1 MSAKILHSL
10 TDESPDF
17 HKQIGCMSGIFQ
29 LFDRHHFP
37 AGRRING
44 NSHKRLPPGEN
55 GNHAV
60 ESKNTLQKATD
71 KNRKKVVKEK
81 HRNSTESSRTTVSS
95 SSCSSSFSSLEFK
108 KAAEQEPS
116 LSSQTISNEEHT
128 RDLSMNQPN
137 ASMHL
142 RRQSFDMQD
151 LVKDSTYREARGISV
166 KPAGKDGV
174 GHTLKYIDS
183 PRPSSQPKFVKPRVS
198 GVNDSFQAPAKL
210 RQAPWSSNEEKDG
223 CMRLVPKDARRFSYD
238 GRETRDTSKSTIKLK
253 ELPRLSLDS
262 KERSIRRGCNPEI
275 KSNYFCKD
283 LQRED
288 GNCNKVL
295 DLQLEPGSSNR
306 PSNVVAKLMGLDLSD
321 SVSTTVSPLR
331 LINTCIS
338 DRSDPFS
345 RSSRATNEN
354 KPDLLSG
361 VFLGKTQKD
370 FTSPKRRSTDSVM
383 KPASNSKFPIE
394 TAPWRQ
400 PHGSKGSQRSASK
413 YQEEPIKTPKSASS
427 VYGEMEKR
435 LANLEFKKSGKDL
448 RALKQILEAMQKTE
462 EMLDD
467 RKDQASNV
475 ASQISNK
482 SIFSDSRESASQR
495 NLQSNMSV
503 PAKAKG
509 SQSPKSHK
517 LPIIMKPAKLIEKT
531 HSSAST
537 VNSMDDTLGL
547 RRLRTSDPGDN
558 GKGLVEK
565 KQAKDLT
572 PKTNHIK
579 DPFNR
584 RLRSTDNNSN
594 TRTVKPLQKPKVSQ
608 NMREAI
614 PTISSRSSGIT
625 SPRLQ
630 QRKLGLEKQSPP
642 STPSSNSSMTR
653 REHTR
658 QSFEANTPGKKL
670 EQKSPSLCQS
680 NAQLRE
686 TSTNTRDMSHRD
698 DATSQQSESNIS
710 LASHTDTEVTIIHQS
725 DRTKHMHFNQHS
737 QKQKSPAVGL
747 SDDRS
752 MGEPGKAS
760 SEQPSPVSVLDSTF
774 YRDDSPSPV
783 KKISN
788 SFKDDKAQNLYVVEY
803 DPMDIA
809 LLSHNTM
816 PSLGVE
822 IDHSMLENLKHLF
835 QNHGCMSSTHG
846 ESILGPLCDSTNP
859 DHVYISDIL
868 LASGILRYL
877 ESAWTT
883 IELDTFDHLINPHL
897 FLALEEIRTNTKP
910 FDDGK
915 ICKAIL
921 QSKPDDKI
929 QRKLVFDVV
938 NEFLIQKLVVE
949 DSFKQWFSP
958 HKLAEG
964 KPRGQQLFRELCSEV
979 DQLQRNNLNGSLDD
993 EDDSLRNIL
1002 LEDFM
1007 DQAKNW
1013 TECDSEIPG
1022 VVLDVERLI
1031 FKDLITEIVS
1041 DDAVGLHGWSGGHCR
1056 QLFSE
1061 RELW

>member
-1 MSAKILHSL
+1 
-10 TDESPDF
+10 
-17 HKQIGCMSGIFQ
+17 
-29 LFDRHHFP
+29 
-37 AGRRING
+37 
-44 NSHKRLPPGEN
+44 
-55 GNHAV
+55 
-60 ESKNTLQKATD
+60 
-71 KNRKKVVKEK
+71 
-81 HRNSTESSRTTVSS
+81 
-95 SSCSSSFSSLEFK
+95 
-108 KAAEQEPS
+108 
-116 LSSQTISNEEHT
+116 
-128 RDLSMNQPN
+128 MNQPN

-166 KPAGKDGV
+166 KPAGKDGA

-345 RSSRATNEN
+345 RSSRVTNEN

-400 PHGSKGSQRSASK
+400 PHGSKGSQRSAST

-482 SIFSDSRESASQR
+482 SIFPDSRESASQR

-517 LPIIMKPAKLIEKT
+517 SPIIMKPAKLIEKT

-547 RRLRTSDPGDN
+547 RRLRTSDLGDN
-558 GKGLVEK
+558 GKGLVDK
-565 KQAKDLT
+565 KRAKDLT

-584 RLRSTDNNSN
+584 CLRSTDNNSN
-594 TRTVKPLQKPKVSQ
+594 TRTVKPLQKPTVSQ

-614 PTISSRSSGIT
+614 PTSSSRSSGIT

-642 STPSSNSSMTR
+642 STPSSNSSITR

-670 EQKSPSLCQS
+670 EQKSPSLRQS

-737 QKQKSPAVGL
+737 QKQKVWLSRFSFIHVVICLSGLTGFFLLSQSPAVGL

-788 SFKDDKAQNLYVVEY
+788 SFKGKVLVQLRPYV
-803 DPMDIA
+803 
-809 LLSHNTM
+809 
-816 PSLGVE
+816 
-822 IDHSMLENLKHLF
+822 
-835 QNHGCMSSTHG
+835 
-846 ESILGPLCDSTNP
+846 
-859 DHVYISDIL
+859 
-868 LASGILRYL
+868 
-877 ESAWTT
+877 
-883 IELDTFDHLINPHL
+883 
-897 FLALEEIRTNTKP
+897 
-910 FDDGK
+910 
-915 ICKAIL
+915 
-921 QSKPDDKI
+921 
-929 QRKLVFDVV
+929 
-938 NEFLIQKLVVE
+938 
-949 DSFKQWFSP
+949 
-958 HKLAEG
+958 
-964 KPRGQQLFRELCSEV
+964 
-979 DQLQRNNLNGSLDD
+979 
-993 EDDSLRNIL
+993 
-1002 LEDFM
+1002 
-1007 DQAKNW
+1007 
-1013 TECDSEIPG
+1013 
-1022 VVLDVERLI
+1022 
-1031 FKDLITEIVS
+1031 
-1041 DDAVGLHGWSGGHCR
+1041 
-1056 QLFSE
+1056 
-1061 RELW
+1061 

>member
-1 MSAKILHSL
+1 MQYGTYSGQLEIVNIEKPQCSPLKTGEVKMSAKILHSL

-29 LFDRHHFP
+29 LFDRHHFL
-37 AGRRING
+37 AGRRVNG

-60 ESKNTLQKATD
+60 QSKNTLQKATD

-95 SSCSSSFSSLEFK
+95 SSCSSGFSSLEYK

-116 LSSQTISNEEHT
+116 SSSQTISNEEHT

-183 PRPSSQPKFVKPRVS
+183 PRPSSQPKFVRPRVS

-448 RALKQILEAMQKTE
+448 RALKQILEAMQKTK

-475 ASQISNK
+475 ASQICHK

-509 SQSPKSHK
+509 SESPKSHK
-517 LPIIMKPAKLIEKT
+517 SPIIKKPAKLIEKT

-558 GKGLVEK
+558 GKGLVDK
-565 KQAKDLT
+565 KPAKDLT

-614 PTISSRSSGIT
+614 PTSSSRSSGIT

-630 QRKLGLEKQSPP
+630 QRRLGLEKQSPP

-658 QSFEANTPGKKL
+658 QSFEANPPGKKL
-670 EQKSPSLCQS
+670 EQK
-680 NAQLRE
+680 E

-710 LASHTDTEVTIIHQS
+710 WASHTDTEVTIVHQS
-725 DRTKHMHFNQHS
+725 DSTKHMHFNQHS

-788 SFKDDKAQNLYVVEY
+788 SFEDDEAQNLDVVEY

-816 PSLGVE
+816 PSPGVK
-822 IDHSMLENLKHLF
+822 IDHPMLENLKHLI
-835 QNHGCMSSTHG
+835 QNHGRMSSTHG

-859 DHVYISDIL
+859 DHMYISDIL
-868 LASGILRYL
+868 LAS
-877 ESAWTT
+877 
-883 IELDTFDHLINPHL
+883 
-897 FLALEEIRTNTKP
+897 
-910 FDDGK
+910 
-915 ICKAIL
+915 AIL

-938 NEFLIQKLVVE
+938 NEFLIQKLVVK
-949 DSFKQWFSP
+949 DSFKQWFSS

-1061 RELW
+1061 RGLW